1 MKKIAG
7 LAVLICLLAFWGCT
21 GYEYKPLP
29 FKAVESYPNRVT
41 VAGATIAAQAWTD
54 EQEAWQAFG
63 FNIRGAGLTPVQ
75 VVVDN
80 KGTHPLMVVTQQTLL
95 MDDQD
100 NLWNLLP
107 AQAAYER
114 IEKEVRVDRMGGEG
128 GRQAALAGAAGAILG
143 GAFAVITG
151 QNIAEAAGKGAV
163 AGAAIGAVKGG
174 AEGYGDSSSQRR
186 IREDLK
192 NRKIE
197 DKPFKPQDITH
208 GFFFFPGEVKNPVL
222 LRLKLREADTNQEH
236 LVELRLEQ
244 PQKKQ

>member
-1 MKKIAG
+1 MKKLVSLAMIALL
-7 LAVLICLLAFWGCT
+7 LAVWGCT

-29 FKAVESYPNRVT
+29 FKSVESYPNRVT
-41 VAGATIAAQAWTD
+41 VAGAVIAAKAWTD
-54 EQEAWQAFG
+54 EAEAWQAFG

-80 KGTHPLMVVTQQTLL
+80 KGDQALQVITEQTLL

-107 AQAAYER
+107 AKAAYDR
-114 IEKEVRVDRMGGEG
+114 IEKDVRVERMGGEG

-143 GAFAVITG
+143 GAFAIITG

-174 AEGYGDSSSQRR
+174 AEGYGDRSSQSQ
-186 IREDLK
+186 IREDLR
-192 NRKIE
+192 NRSIQ
-197 DKPFKPQDITH
+197 DKAFKPKDITH
-208 GFFFFPGEVKNPVL
+208 GFFFFPGEVKHPTV
-222 LRLKLREADTNQEH
+222 LRLKLREEQTKQEH
-236 LVELRLEQ
+236 LVELRLES
-244 PQKKQ
+244 PAEKQ